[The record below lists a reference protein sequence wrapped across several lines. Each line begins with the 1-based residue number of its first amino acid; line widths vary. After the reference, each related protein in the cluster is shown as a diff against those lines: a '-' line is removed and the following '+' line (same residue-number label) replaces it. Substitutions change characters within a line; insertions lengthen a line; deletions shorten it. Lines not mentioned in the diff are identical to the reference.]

1 MITGFATYDT
11 VVNAIP
17 AAAVA
22 STLWGPIQLV
32 TVINNT
38 AMHAIIQTVKSSAKN
53 NLHKTVLQHIYEFC
67 SWI

>member
-22 STLWGPIQLV
+22 SVPWGPIQLV
-32 TVINNT
+32 TAINNM
-38 AMHAIIQTVKSSAKN
+38 AIHAITQTVKQSAKN
-53 NLHKTVLQHIYEFC
+53 NLHKTELQHIYEFC

>member
-32 TVINNT
+32 TAINNT
-38 AMHAIIQTVKSSAKN
+38 DMHAIIRTVKSSAEN
-53 NLHKTVLQHIYEFC
+53 NRHKTMLQHIYELC

>member
-1 MITGFATYDT
+1 MITTFATYDT
-11 VVNAIP
+11 VVNVIP

-22 STLWGPIQLV
+22 SVLWGLIQLV
-32 TVINNT
+32 TAINNMD
-38 AMHAIIQTVKSSAKN
+38 MHAITQTVKPSAKN